1 MRLTRCFKSFKE
13 RLAPEWK
20 RDLNTLHYTDG
31 GQVNGSMSIDSFI
44 ENAIANDKP
53 LLKRLLTLK
62 GMTGV
67 EHKGLRVHYLYKDKR
82 RVSSLSFLAMVSELG
97 ANIEA
102 TTQDQVQEHVTEVIA
117 CVDAVFGKKGKK
129 KPAPKK
135 KPTKLRPKSF
145 KDLIRD

>member
-31 GQVNGSMSIDSFI
+31 GQVSGSMSIDSFI
-44 ENAIANDKP
+44 ENAIANDKA

-62 GMTGV
+62 GMTDV
-67 EHKGLRVHYLYKDKR
+67 EHKGLLVHYLYAGMQ

-97 ANIEA
+97 ADIESK
-102 TTQDQVQEHVTEVIA
+102 TQKQVQDHVTEVLA
-117 CVDAVFGKKGKK
+117 CVDAVFGKKKK
-129 KPAPKK
+129 KPVPKK

-145 KDLIRD
+145 KDLIRE